1 MDTAKI
7 LADLHAERDRI
18 SQAISALEALNGT
31 PMTRKSPGR
40 PKGSAKR
47 TAKLETARMKKRN
60 GGITAA
66 GRRRLSEMMK
76 KRWAERKKAAKPKTR
91 AAAA

>member
-1 MDTAKI
+1 MDTARI
-7 LADLHAERDRI
+7 LTELRGERDRI
-18 SQAISALEALNGT
+18 GHAINALEALERTQPNG
-31 PMTRKSPGR
+31 RKPGR
-40 PKGSAKR
+40 PKGQGDTSAK
-47 TAKLETARMKKRN
+47 KR

-76 KRWAERKKAAKPKTR
+76 KRWAERRRNQRGKAK